1 LSDPRL
7 GQFLDMREQ
16 ATTTSFGD
24 LSPQSRVDDAS
35 LQLVAAGELDMAAAF
50 DFESRV
56 EALLSMGVRTATLD
70 LTRVDFVDSAGLGA
84 LLSVRERAQ
93 QLGVQ
98 LEIPRVSGPVQ
109 RILDLAGISDILAP

>member
-1 LSDPRL
+1 
-7 GQFLDMREQ
+7 MREQ
-16 ATTTSFGD
+16 ANTTSFGD
-24 LSPQSRVDDAS
+24 LSLQSRVDDAS

-56 EALLSMGVRTATLD
+56 EALLSMEVRTATLD

-109 RILDLAGISDILAP
+109 RILDLAGISDVLAP